1 MIKTIRRGAAA
12 LLAAI
17 VLTGSLTGCGTWS
30 NTKIVL
36 TTGLTGD
43 QLFKVGKSVCTLPEA
58 MIYVMDYKQQ
68 YENAYGVEM
77 WEHDFGGVTLEEY
90 IGALGAYTPE
100 QPLHAEA
107 GGRGFDIFRVPL
119 GPEGA
124 RFDAPRDR
132 VWQAS
137 ADNCGGLVVTVW
149 GAV

>member
-58 MIYVMDYKQQ
+58 MIYVMDFGVPNSTS
-68 YENAYGVEM
+68 ENSVPHMDPPQPSARP
-77 WEHDFGGVTLEEY
+77 
-90 IGALGAYTPE
+90 ALK
-100 QPLHAEA
+100 
-107 GGRGFDIFRVPL
+107 D
-119 GPEGA
+119 
-124 RFDAPRDR
+124 
-132 VWQAS
+132 
-137 ADNCGGLVVTVW
+137 
-149 GAV
+149 